1 MYLIADIGNTRMKL
15 AVFDKSHNP
24 LYFNVNS
31 YNIRHILSTLKEV
44 KDNYKIDKVFYSSV
58 CFDRNDIFVSSIKDV
73 LKKDVYR
80 VTYKDV
86 KLKGN
91 LYEPK
96 DAVGIDRLLA
106 TYASICFEGYN
117 KNEKYASIVVDM
129 GTATTISV
137 MTSDFIFLGGMIMSG
152 TKTSYKALSSRT
164 SLPYHEIGPI
174 ESIPNPLNNNTKD
187 GIMSGAIYNTIGS
200 VNYGVNEI
208 KKNIKEKYNEFPTA
222 MQGLGYKEVVQ
233 YLENKCTY
241 EEMMEKIKQESR
253 RYAKRQITWFKA
265 IKELI
270 WLDAED
276 GIEKNIEIILEEIN

>member
-187 GIMSGAIYNTIGS
+187 GIISGAIYNTIGS

-208 KKNIKEKYNEFPTA
+208 KKNIKEKYNLKSKIFLTGGISNLKLLKCKIYPYLV
-222 MQGLGYKEVVQ
+222 MQG
-233 YLENKCTY
+233 TY
-241 EEMMEKIKQESR
+241 FNMVDKKYGR
-253 RYAKRQITWFKA
+253 
-265 IKELI
+265 
-270 WLDAED
+270 
-276 GIEKNIEIILEEIN
+276 